1 MYYSTFFEGNVY
13 SQSDVLLNES
23 TSQVQNVEQNN
34 YFDELM
40 SGNALYTYVCMKLMG
55 YVKSQSYN
63 YIFHM
68 CLYNKTRWLDG
79 TILSLIIISNS
90 RLKLKSSPYPT
101 I

>member
-55 YVKSQSYN
+55 YVKVN
-63 YIFHM
+63 H
-68 CLYNKTRWLDG
+68 
-79 TILSLIIISNS
+79 IIIYFTCVYIIKPDG
-90 RLKLKSSPYPT
+90 LMEQYYH
-101 I
+101 